1 MIARLLIRIIALA
14 AMAYLVLP
22 LVVIIGASLTQTSYL
37 AFPPQG
43 LTLKWFGVLFDD
55 PSYVSAFITSTLL
68 ALAATLVAVLL
79 AVPASLA
86 LARYVFAGRAAVAS
100 LLMSPLVLPYVVL
113 GAALLQFGTDFGLAR
128 SFEALLVDRVVIVM
142 PFVLRSVLPLL
153 TPEQRALE
161 EASADLGG
169 RPLTTFFLVVLPQI
183 RGGIVSG
190 ALLAFISSWIN
201 VELSI
206 FNTTSALN
214 TIPVKMFNYV
224 QYTID
229 PTIAAVSAI
238 TIVAAA
244 LVIILLDLLIGL
256 DMLSERQQP

>member
-1 MIARLLIRIIALA
+1 MIARLLIRLVALLA
-14 AMAYLVLP
+14 LAYLVLP
-22 LVVIIGASLTQTSYL
+22 LVVIMGASLTQTSYL
-37 AFPPQG
+37 AFPPEG

-55 PSYVSAFITSTLL
+55 PSYVSAFVTSTLL
-68 ALAATLVAVLL
+68 ALASTAVAILL

-86 LARYVFAGRAAVAS
+86 LARYVFSGRAAVSA

-113 GAALLQFGTDFGLAR
+113 GAALLQFGSAIGLAR
-128 SFEALLVDRVVIVM
+128 SFEALLVGHVIIVT

-161 EASADLGG
+161 EASLDLGAT
-169 RPLTTFFLVVLPQI
+169 PLATFFLVVLPQI

-190 ALLAFISSWIN
+190 GLLAFISSWIN

-206 FNTTSALN
+206 FNTSSALN

-256 DMLSERQQP
+256 DMLSESRRS

>member
-1 MIARLLIRIIALA
+1 MIARLLIRLVALLA
-14 AMAYLVLP
+14 LAYLVLP
-22 LVVIIGASLTQTSYL
+22 LVVIMGASLTQTSYL
-37 AFPPQG
+37 AFPPEG

-55 PSYVSAFITSTLL
+55 PSYVSAFVTSTLL
-68 ALAATLVAVLL
+68 ALASTAVAILL

-86 LARYVFAGRAAVAS
+86 LARYVFSGWAAVSA

-113 GAALLQFGTDFGLAR
+113 GAALLQFGSAIGLAR
-128 SFEALLVDRVVIVM
+128 SFEALLVGHVIIVT

-161 EASADLGG
+161 EASLDLGAT
-169 RPLTTFFLVVLPQI
+169 PLATFFLVVLPQI

-190 ALLAFISSWIN
+190 GLLAFISSWIN

-206 FNTTSALN
+206 FNTSSALN

-256 DMLSERQQP
+256 DMLSESRRS

>member
-1 MIARLLIRIIALA
+1 MIARLIVRLIALTA
-14 AMAYLVLP
+14 LAYLVLP
-22 LVVIIGASLTQTSYL
+22 LVVIIGTSLTETSYL
-37 AFPPQG
+37 SFPPQG

-55 PSYVSAFITSTLL
+55 PSYVSAFVTSTLL
-68 ALAATLVAVLL
+68 ALAATVSAILL

-86 LARYVFAGRAAVAS
+86 LARYAFAGREAMAS

-113 GAALLQFGTDFGLAR
+113 GAALLQFGTTIGLAR
-128 SFEALLVDRVVIVM
+128 SFEALLVGHTIIIT
-142 PFVLRSVLPLL
+142 PFILRSILPLL

-161 EASADLGG
+161 EASMDLGAT
-169 RPLTTFFLVVLPQI
+169 PLATFFLVVLPQI

-190 ALLAFISSWIN
+190 GLLAFISSWIN

-244 LVIILLDLLIGL
+244 LVIILLDLLMGL
-256 DMLSERQQP
+256 DMLSERHQP